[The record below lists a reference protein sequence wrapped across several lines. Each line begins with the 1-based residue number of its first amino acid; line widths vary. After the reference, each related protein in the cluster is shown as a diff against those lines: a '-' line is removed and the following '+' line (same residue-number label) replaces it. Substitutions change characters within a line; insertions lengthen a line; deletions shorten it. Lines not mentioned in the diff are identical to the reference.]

1 MQSLVLQER
10 LSGFTDAVEV
20 HLQAEISDRSIRF
33 FEALGVLAD
42 LTGRMAAARSHCAS
56 LRATMRRLDANVL
69 GAAATLASLQRRRR
83 HAKAA
88 LALVH
93 HVEAA
98 ATALTDAH
106 LLLDAGDVISALDV
120 LDDTQ
125 RVLSLPD
132 VSRLGVARHMTAR
145 LGALCDTADALLRAQ
160 LVRSIRPQRLRAGAM
175 PAAVAQAIGRAAAAA
190 GAAAAAA
197 RAADDGDDVTAMP
210 DAPAEAAPLGDMGDD
225 MPMAS
230 YEGYVYFPGD
240 GDAVDDAALPAV
252 ALPLVAGLLRLGR
265 LSAALHAHREALVMD
280 VRSAVKEVLTA
291 TLAASATA
299 AASHTG
305 RTSPPLPQLSEA
317 ASDRSFGERL
327 RALPVMAYVA
337 LLDAVSAA
345 LLAILNR
352 AQLVHATLVSAVD
365 PHTGRGA
372 TLVRDSS
379 DAVGAAAD
387 AAVQRWVK
395 LLMVRGPVHAT
406 CLRVSDFAL
415 IVTASTAFGDALD
428 GACAALHRRP
438 VAGPL
443 RATVASQAKALL
455 AATHASSMAKL
466 QAALDAEAWTR
477 CDVPHEFQALA
488 DSLAAAGIGLAMSPE
503 SQASGQ
509 APTPSIC
516 VDGKQYVCVAAALML
531 LRCLARYVDVA
542 TSLPSVATEVL
553 HRTCEA
559 LQLFNGRSCQLV
571 LGAGALRTAG
581 LKSITAKTMATASQ
595 SLALVAALVPHVR
608 AILALRLPPARHALL
623 LTALDRAASD
633 VQLHR
638 SELHAKLVAIAGDR
652 LAAHARQLPN
662 EAERWAEE
670 ASPEDGDA
678 FDAMSPSDLALSIH
692 KELSTLRRVLVP
704 LLQPEE
710 ATRLFSHVAH
720 VFDRT
725 LAEGLTRVASA
736 GGAAP
741 AHVCADA
748 TVLASALAALPGDK
762 DPGAAAPA
770 LSACVEAIRR
780 ESAALLATTRR
791 VAKATPPP
799 APPTEAPGLPSIES
813 TGSFGELVAASSEAV
828 SDEPGGGVTAEA
840 GGDGD
845 AALPPSDE
853 AAQVPSETGAGAAGP
868 GSQSIEHPNPA
879 AEEASREV

>member
-1 MQSLVLQER
+1 MLQER

-42 LTGRMAAARSHCAS
+42 LTGRMASARAHCAS

-69 GAAATLASLQRRRR
+69 GAAATLAALQRRRR

-132 VSRLGVARHMTAR
+132 VSRLAVARHMASR
-145 LGALCDTADALLRAQ
+145 LGALCDTADALLTAQ

-175 PAAVAQAIGRAAAAA
+175 PAGVAQAISRAAAAA

-197 RAADDGDDVTAMP
+197 RAADDGDDVTAVP
-210 DAPAEAAPLGDMGDD
+210 DAPAESAPLGDMGDD
-225 MPMAS
+225 MPTAS
-230 YEGYVYFPGD
+230 YEEEYVYFPGD
-240 GDAVDDAALPAV
+240 GDSVDDAALPAV

-291 TLAASATA
+291 TLAATA
-299 AASHTG
+299 AASQTGG
-305 RTSPPLPQLSEA
+305 RTSPPLPQLSSSS
-317 ASDRSFGERL
+317 SDRSFGDRL
-327 RALPVMAYVA
+327 RALSVMAYVA

-345 LLAILNR
+345 LLAILRR
-352 AQLVHATLVSAVD
+352 AQLVHATLASAVD

-387 AAVQRWVK
+387 AAVQRWAK
-395 LLMVRGPVHAT
+395 LLLVRGPVHAT

-428 GACAALHRRP
+428 GACVGLHRRP

-488 DSLAAAGIGLAMSPE
+488 DSLAAAGIGLETSAGPAGSSP
-503 SQASGQ
+503 GTPDGGH
-509 APTPSIC
+509 APTPTIC

-542 TSLPSVATEVL
+542 TELPSVSTEVL

-608 AILALRLPPARHALL
+608 AILALRLPPARHSLL

-652 LAAHARQLPN
+652 LAAHARRLPE
-662 EAERWAEE
+662 EAERWASET
-670 ASPEDGDA
+670 APVDRDG
-678 FDAMSPSDLALSIH
+678 FDAMPASDLALSIH

-710 ATRLFSHVAH
+710 ATRLFAHVAH

-725 LAEGLTRVASA
+725 LADGLIRVAAA

-780 ESAALLATTRR
+780 ESAAGLPEAPRR
-791 VAKATPPP
+791 VARETPPV
-799 APPTEAPGLPSIES
+799 EAAAVGLPTVES
-813 TGSFGELVAASSEAV
+813 AGSFGEVAAAFGE
-828 SDEPGGGVTAEA
+828 EPGGELAAEA
-840 GGDGD
+840 GD
-845 AALPPSDE
+845 AGLPPAGE
-853 AAQVPSETGAGAAGP
+853 AAEPRSEAGAGAAC
-868 GSQSIEHPNPA
+868 QAA
-879 AEEASREV
+879 AEEPEPLASPGEDT